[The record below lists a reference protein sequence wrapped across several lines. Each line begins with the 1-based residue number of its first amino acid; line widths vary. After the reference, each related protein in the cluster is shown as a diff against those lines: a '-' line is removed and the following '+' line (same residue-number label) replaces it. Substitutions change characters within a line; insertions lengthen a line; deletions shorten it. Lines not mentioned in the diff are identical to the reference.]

1 MCFLYKACIFD
12 LDGTLANTLDSIAY
26 YSNKALLM
34 HGYRTIPVEQYRNIV
49 GNGSAVQIRRMLSA
63 VCGKGKYTED
73 DANSLHKTY
82 KGLYSEDPVFLV
94 KNYIGMP
101 ETISSLNKM
110 GIKTAVLSNKP
121 DEWVSAIIGRIF
133 PQGSFEICRGQTPGV
148 PLKPS
153 PEGVFA
159 VAKKLEAEPSSCLY
173 IGDTHTDME
182 TGLAAGMDTAGVLW
196 GFRDR
201 KELSE
206 SHAKYIIE
214 KPEEILKIVS
224 GERK

>member
-12 LDGTLANTLDSIAY
+12 LDGTLANTLESIAY
-26 YSNKALLM
+26 YSNKALKQ

-49 GNGSAVQIRRMLSA
+49 GNGSAVQIRRMLLA
-63 VCGKGKYTED
+63 VCRDGKYTEK
-73 DANSLHKTY
+73 DAASLHKTY
-82 KGLYSEDPVFLV
+82 KGFYAADPVFMV
-94 KNYIGMP
+94 KNYPGME
-101 ETISSLNKM
+101 ETVATLKKM

-121 DEWVSAIIGRIF
+121 HEWVTAIIGKIF
-133 PQGSFEICRGQTPGV
+133 PKGSFEVCMGQTSGL
-148 PLKPS
+148 PLKPA
-153 PEGVFA
+153 PDGAFVAAEKLGV
-159 VAKKLEAEPSSCLY
+159 EPSLCLY

-201 KELSE
+201 KELTE

-214 KPEEILKIVS
+214 KPENILDIVS
-224 GERK
+224 GKRK